1 MPRRS
6 LDLRGFC
13 PPEAESRLNTTKRLI
28 KDLFFFSLFF
38 NPEEKQTRVKRGAG
52 PAAGRRPV
60 PPARTGRPQP
70 GGLGLPLRRARSCSH
85 RFLQRGRVDDA
96 SDLRFS
102 SKKFRGE
109 TLSEALEPSSQSR
122 GGVCAGVGVPQ
133 RLRFPPPPPAV
144 SLSRRTRSH
153 TFNLDKS

>member
-28 KDLFFFSLFF
+28 KDLFFFLFF

-85 RFLQRGRVDDA
+85 RFLQRRRVDDA

-109 TLSEALEPSSQSR
+109 TLSKALEPSSQSR

-133 RLRFPPPPPAV
+133 RLRFPPPAPAV

-153 TFNLDKS
+153 TFDLDKS